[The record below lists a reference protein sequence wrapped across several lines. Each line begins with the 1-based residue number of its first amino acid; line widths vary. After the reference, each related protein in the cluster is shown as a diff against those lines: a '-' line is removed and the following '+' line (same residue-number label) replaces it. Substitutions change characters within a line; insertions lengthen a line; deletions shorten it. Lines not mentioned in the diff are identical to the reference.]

1 MGERMSRFWRACLL
15 GLILLP
21 GAAAFSQTP
30 PTSRQDALDNFAG
43 NLGYRFT
50 ILSNKVTEGCPDK
63 PEQQYCYSARL
74 DLTMPKT
81 VPQTISKGE
90 WSLYL
95 NFVEDVLP
103 LNSDTFTFTNL
114 NGSLYRL
121 TAKAG
126 MAKPGIT
133 YHLNLSG
140 AMKFFSPFIL
150 MPNAYVVQEGLK
162 PRVVS
167 SSRSKIDPES
177 KLEELP
183 FVTPFTDE
191 ARLGTQRPD
200 DATVWLTPE
209 RLFEQTRQRHID
221 IKAPEFIILPA
232 PAKATHLGGPTID
245 LKAGVR
251 LVLQGVQ
258 PDEIAPALAAFA
270 RVVPLGKTGAE
281 LSITSDPAMKPEAYR
296 ISAKDGAIAISAADA
311 AGASY
316 ALRSLAQQAAHE
328 QLRLRPLE
336 IEDAPR
342 LAFRG
347 LMLDLGRNFHPKTQV
362 LAVMEQMAAVKLNKL
377 HLHLGDDEGWRLEIQ
392 GLPELT
398 TIGGSRC
405 HDPSESICQMP
416 FLGSGPDAAAPG
428 TGFLTRADYIEILKA
443 AKARQIEV
451 IPSFDMPGHSRAAI
465 ISMKARALRLIA
477 EGKPEEA
484 ARYRLDEPEDTT
496 VYSSIQHYNDNTL
509 NVCLTSTYTFIGT
522 VIDSMKALHQEAGL
536 PLRIY
541 HIGADETAGAW
552 KDSPACRK
560 FMADQKLTLPQLGH
574 VFLARVAA
582 LLRDKGIQAAGWS
595 DGLSSVDAGQ
605 MPAKVQSNS
614 WGNLFGGGIAEAHR
628 HANQGWDV
636 VMSTPETLYFDMPYA
651 ADGWERGT
659 TWASRVTDLYKVFS
673 FMPENLG
680 ANAAVMTD
688 IKARGVVITD
698 TVPLAAGRRIIG
710 MQGQLWSE
718 TVRSPQIANYMLFPR
733 SLALAERA
741 WHRAD
746 WEPGYV
752 PGKTYAYADGSV
764 DMKALLADWNS
775 FQARLIPRLAELDRR
790 AISYRLPVPGGRIA
804 GGKLEANAPITGLKI
819 QYRSGA
825 APWQNYK
832 GPVAVTGPVALRT
845 LSPDGRRFS
854 RTVSV
859 N

>member
-1 MGERMSRFWRACLL
+1 MSRFWRACLM

-21 GAAAFSQTP
+21 AASAFSQTASP
-30 PTSRQDALDNFAG
+30 QAALDSFA
-43 NLGYRFT
+43 NTLGYRFT
-50 ILSNKVTEGCPDK
+50 ILSNKVTDGCPDR
-63 PEQQYCYSARL
+63 PEQQYCYAARL
-74 DLTMPKT
+74 DLTMPKM
-81 VPQTISKGE
+81 VPADE

-95 NFVEDVLP
+95 NFVEDVAP
-103 LNSDTFTFTNL
+103 VKSDTFTFTNL

-121 TAKAG
+121 TAK
-126 MAKPGIT
+126 PGIARPGT
-133 YHLNLSG
+133 AYHLNLTG
-140 AMKFFSPFIL
+140 QMKFFSPFIL

-167 SSRSKIDPES
+167 SSRPKIDPES

-183 FVTPFTDE
+183 FVSPFTDE

-209 RLFEQTRQRHID
+209 RLFEQNRQRHMD
-221 IKAPEFIILPA
+221 VKAPEFIILPR
-232 PAKATHLGGPTID
+232 PTKAGHLGGPVLD

-251 LVLQGVQ
+251 LVLRGIQ
-258 PDEIAPALAAFA
+258 PDDIAPALKALA
-270 RVVPLGKTGAE
+270 RAVPLGKTGAE
-281 LSITSDPAMKPEAYR
+281 LGIAIDPAMKPESYR
-296 ISAKDGAIAISAADA
+296 LTAKDGAIAIFAADA

-316 ALRSLAQQAAHE
+316 ALRSLAQQAMHE
-328 QLRLRPLE
+328 QLRLRPME

-347 LMLDLGRNFHPKTQV
+347 LMLDLGRNFHPKSQL

-377 HLHLGDDEGWRLEIQ
+377 HLHLGDDEGWRLEIE

-398 TIGGSRC
+398 TIGGRRC
-405 HDPSESICQMP
+405 HDPAETVCQMP
-416 FLGSGPDAAAPG
+416 FLGSGPEANAPG
-428 TGFLTRADYIEILKA
+428 TGYLTRADYIEILKA

-465 ISMKARALRLIA
+465 IAMKARARRLIA
-477 EGKPEEA
+477 EGKPDEA

-496 VYSSIQHYNDNTL
+496 VYSSIQHYDDNTL
-509 NVCLTSTYTFIGT
+509 NVCLPSTYTFIAT

-536 PLRIY
+536 PLRVY

-552 KDSPACRK
+552 KDSPVCRK
-560 FMADQKLTLPQLGH
+560 FMADQKLSLPQLGH

-582 LLRDKGIQAAGWS
+582 MLRDKGIVAAGWS

-614 WGNLFGGGIAEAHR
+614 WGALFGGGIAEAHR

-636 VMSTPETLYFDMPYA
+636 VMSTPETLYLDMPHA

-688 IKARGVVITD
+688 IKARGVVVTD
-698 TVPLAAGRRIIG
+698 NVPLAAGRQIVG

-746 WEPGYV
+746 WEPDYAA
-752 PGKTYAYADGSV
+752 GKTYAYADGSV
-764 DMKALLADWNS
+764 DMKALLADWNN
-775 FQARLIPRLAELDRR
+775 FQARLIPRLAEMDR
-790 AISYRLPVPGGRIA
+790 ANISYRLPVPGGRMA
-804 GGKLEANAPITGLKI
+804 SGKLEANAPVAGLKI
-819 QYRSGA
+819 QYRSGNGA
-825 APWQNYK
+825 WQTYK
-832 GPVAVTGPVALRT
+832 SPVAVAGPVALRT
-845 LSPDGRRFS
+845 LSPNGRRFS
-854 RTVSV
+854 RAVSV